1 MDEFDNL
8 LKNNSDDGARVIGSE
23 ISDDKSNRN
32 KKIGYILIAIVLV
45 STVAGIV
52 LIATGMIDT
61 RVDDFWTMRESV
73 AVIHVQGPILSGS
86 IPGGFG
92 FASSEDVINSIR
104 DAERD
109 SSVKAII
116 LRVNS
121 PGGTPA
127 AAQEIVAEMERTE
140 KPIVISMGDI
150 ATSGAYWISASADYI
165 MASED
170 TMTGSIGVIW
180 VIENREAYFEE
191 EGVRYDVFKSG
202 EMKDMGAP
210 WRNLTDEEI
219 ELIDNLL
226 MAVHMRFVNTI
237 VEGRGMPI
245 NEVKELAD
253 GRIFLGAD
261 AKELELIDGFGNL
274 YDAIDVAAKLGG
286 IVGEPH
292 VVHMNRPSLARL
304 LFGGEATAE
313 KDYAQ
318 YFTRYLEE
326 SLHGNILAV
335 PSNQFFMYSRNTMVA

>member
-1 MDEFDNL
+1 MDEL
-8 LKNNSDDGARVIGSE
+8 
-23 ISDDKSNRN
+23 DDKPSRNEPIDKSKRNRR
-32 KKIGYILIAIVLV
+32 IGYILIAIVLV
-45 STVAGIV
+45 STVAGIL
-52 LIATGMIDT
+52 LIATGLVDT
-61 RVDDFWTMRESV
+61 RVGDFWIMQESV
-73 AVIHVQGPILSGS
+73 AVIHVQGPIISGS

-92 FASSEDVINSIR
+92 FATSGDVINSIR

-109 SSVKAII
+109 PSVKAIV

-127 AAQEIVAEMERTE
+127 AAQEIVREMERTE

-191 EGVRYDVFKSG
+191 EGIRYDVFRSG

-210 WRNLTDEEI
+210 WRTLTDEEI
-219 ELIDNLL
+219 DLINNLL
-226 MAVHMRFVNTI
+226 MSVHMRFVNTI
-237 VEGRGMPI
+237 AEGREIPI
-245 NEVKELAD
+245 SEVKEFAD

-261 AKELELIDGFGNL
+261 AKEKGLIDGFGNL
-274 YDAIDVAAKLGG
+274 YDAIDVAAELGG

-304 LFGGEATAE
+304 LFGGEAAAE
-313 KDYAQ
+313 KDHAQ

-326 SLHGNILAV
+326 SLHGNILV
-335 PSNQFFMYSRNTMVA
+335 VSPLHSFMYSRNTMVA